1 MSRLFIS
8 KDPEDLHHGLK
19 QLHDKGVLEA
29 KSLIAF
35 DALNFDCPPAH
46 DILFLA
52 SIRAAD
58 FFFARCN
65 TNALIACAG
74 IETAEKVAAKYN
86 KEIAFIAQRSDQPQI
101 ETIHFNQWRAGR
113 KVCFPSSPI
122 SIGSYAALLPENE
135 KIILPVYNTT
145 FKESQ
150 IEPKDIYIFSSPS
163 NVLAFV
169 KSNSIAKEARV
180 VAWGS
185 STERELIQNGIN
197 VTYVLR
203 APQQADLL
211 NWLNKVL

>member
-19 QLHDKGVLEA
+19 QLHEKGVLQA
-29 KSLIAF
+29 QSLIAF
-35 DALNFDCPPAH
+35 TALPFDCPPAH

-86 KEIAFIAQRSDQPQI
+86 KEIAFIAQQSDQPQI
-101 ETIHFNQWRAGR
+101 ESIRFNHWRTGR

-122 SIGSYAALLPENE
+122 SIGTYAALLPDHE
-135 KIILPVYNTT
+135 KIILPVYDTT

-163 NVLAFV
+163 NVLAFL
-169 KSNSIAKEARV
+169 KCNRIAKDARV

-185 STERELIQNGIN
+185 STERELIQDGIN

-211 NWLNKVL
+211 NWLNNVL

>member
-19 QLHDKGVLEA
+19 QLHEKGVLEA
-29 KSLIAF
+29 QSLIAF
-35 DALNFDCPPAH
+35 TALPFDCPPAH

-65 TNALIACAG
+65 TGALIACAG

-86 KEIAFIAQRSDQPQI
+86 KEIAFIAQQSDQPQI
-101 ETIHFNQWRAGR
+101 ESIRFYHWRAGR

-122 SIGSYAALLPENE
+122 SIGTYAALLPDHE
-135 KIILPVYNTT
+135 KIILPVYDTT
-145 FKESQ
+145 FMESQ

-169 KSNSIAKEARV
+169 KSNRIAKEARV

-211 NWLNKVL
+211 NWLNKIL

>member
-1 MSRLFIS
+1 MVQIFIS
-8 KDPEDLHHGLK
+8 KDAHDLNEGL
-19 QLHDKGVLEA
+19 QHLHKNGVLEA
-29 KSLIAF
+29 KSLIEFSAIPF
-35 DALNFDCPPAH
+35 ECPPAY

-52 SIRAAD
+52 SIRAAEY
-58 FFFARCN
+58 FFAKCD
-65 TNALIACAG
+65 TTVQIACAG
-74 IETAEKVAAKYN
+74 VETAQKVAEKFK
-86 KEIAFIAQRSDQPQI
+86 KEITFIAQQSDQPELEAQR
-101 ETIHFNQWRAGR
+101 FNEWRKNRIA
-113 KVCFPSSPI
+113 CFPSSQL
-122 SIGSYAALLPENE
+122 SIGTYASMIPSQE
-135 KIILPVYNTT
+135 KIVIPVYDTT

-150 IEPKDIYIFSSPS
+150 IESKDIYIFSSPS

-169 KSNSIAKEARV
+169 KSNSIAKNARV